1 MIKKATNIPQCAY
14 QLPLKRQFTYL
25 QQATNKRAMQN
36 VYRNTAIFIILIMI
50 GIQWG
55 FYQSYTSEFPN
66 FKNKTI
72 TIHVHGALLMT
83 WMILLIV
90 QPLLIN
96 KGRARLH
103 RTIGKVSYLLGPLI
117 IISLFL
123 IGRGGYLR
131 ALGNAPEQ
139 EILGVMVLDI
149 RGFLSFAIF
158 WALAMLYRKDP
169 ASHMR
174 YMIATGIL
182 AIGPGV
188 GRGLI
193 HSLGV
198 EFPTALT
205 ITDVLDLA
213 IVGTLLGFDIYRKK
227 NYKPF
232 LVVFIVFLIGSILW
246 QLRDSA
252 AWQSFA
258 KWYAAMFY

>member
-1 MIKKATNIPQCAY
+1 
-14 QLPLKRQFTYL
+14 
-25 QQATNKRAMQN
+25 MQK

-55 FYQSYTSEFPN
+55 FYRTYTSEFPN
-66 FKNKTI
+66 FINKTI
-72 TIHVHGALLMT
+72 TIHVHGILLMM

-96 KGRARLH
+96 TGRTQLH
-103 RTIGKVSYLLGPLI
+103 RTIGKVSWVLGPLI
-117 IISLFL
+117 IVSMFL
-123 IGRGGYLR
+123 VGRGSYGR
-131 ALGNAPEQ
+131 SIGNIPEQ
-139 EILGVMVLDI
+139 VNLATMVLDI
-149 RGFLSFAIF
+149 RGYLTFAIF
-158 WALAMLYRKDP
+158 WALAMFYRKNS

-174 YMIATGIL
+174 YMIATGML

-193 HSLGV
+193 SSGV
-198 EFPTALT
+198 DFPTALT
-205 ITDVLDLA
+205 ITDVLDLV

-232 LVVFIVFLIGSILW
+232 LIVFVVFLIGAILW
-246 QLRDSA
+246 QVKDGD

-258 KWYAAMFY
+258 RWYAAMFY

>member
-1 MIKKATNIPQCAY
+1 M
-14 QLPLKRQFTYL
+14 LK
-25 QQATNKRAMQN
+25 

-50 GIQWG
+50 GVQWG
-55 FYQSYTSEFPN
+55 FYRTYTSEFPN
-66 FKNKTI
+66 FKNKTS
-72 TIHVHGALLMT
+72 TIHVHGIFLMM
-83 WMILLIV
+83 WMVLLII

-96 KGRARLH
+96 TGRAQLH
-103 RTIGKVSYLLGPLI
+103 RAIGKISWVLGPLI
-117 IISLFL
+117 IGSMFMV
-123 IGRGGYLR
+123 GRGSYGR
-131 ALGNAPEQ
+131 SIGIFPDH
-139 EILGVMVLDI
+139 EILATMVLDI
-149 RGFLSFAIF
+149 RGYISFAIF
-158 WALAMLYRKDP
+158 WALAMYFRKDS

-193 HSLGV
+193 SLGV

-213 IVGTLLGFDIYRKK
+213 IVGFLLGFDIYRKK

-232 LVVFIVFLIGSILW
+232 LVVFIVLLIGALLW
-246 QLRDSA
+246 QVRDSA

-258 KWYAAMFY
+258 RSYAAMFY